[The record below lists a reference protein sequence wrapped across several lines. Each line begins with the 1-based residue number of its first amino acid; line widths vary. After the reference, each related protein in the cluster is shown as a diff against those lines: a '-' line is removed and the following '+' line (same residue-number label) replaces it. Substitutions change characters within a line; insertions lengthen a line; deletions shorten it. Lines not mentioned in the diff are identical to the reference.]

1 MSDYK
6 EIILKKSKYYL
17 LPDPL
22 NVFRVVALLSVYLLH
37 ATLFDPF
44 PASSKFSPYYFY
56 LFPSAWGGV
65 FLFFLL
71 SGYLAGKS
79 FAAGRYAGVEGAFSY
94 YYRRVTRILLPTW
107 GFLIFVGVFLQ
118 ADFFVNYPEQIL
130 AILTLTYNG
139 ALGVDGVGVTWYV
152 FTLMWLYFLTPLF
165 HLVLD
170 FLRRHGGKIALLG
183 LLVVLILAGAVFRYT
198 NSLEEDRELLWYAE
212 VYTPVWGNLD
222 FYLAGMLLPYLAL
235 DTGKKPVWMKALGGI
250 LLGVLVLW
258 NARLNYFELVDV
270 CRYYIPSLYIP
281 VALFYFYAFDV
292 GETRREA
299 RHSPI
304 DFLAGISFE
313 FYLIHSLVLR
323 SIASCLPEGD
333 ALVFHYRL
341 LVISFLFTV
350 LFSCGMHR
358 IFADGNSGKFS
369 LLGANSR

>member
-165 HLVLD
+165 HLALD

-222 FYLAGMLLPYLAL
+222 FYLAGMLLPYLAV
-235 DTGKKPVWMKALGGI
+235 DTGKKPVWMKVTGGI

-358 IFADGNSGKFS
+358 IFAGGNSGKFS